1 ANGDRVKAA
10 GGSPSMLRIAAFM
23 FAAMAASRHP
33 EPGVTPTS
41 ILIGQS
47 AAFSGA
53 ASELGTEMRTGAAA
67 YSRVINAAGGVNGR
81 KIELR
86 SLDDGYESDRA
97 AANTKRL
104 IDDGVFLLFGY

>member
-1 ANGDRVKAA
+1 
-10 GGSPSMLRIAAFM
+10 MTAFM
-23 FAAMAASRHP
+23 LAALAASLHA

-67 YSRVINAAGGVNGR
+67 YFRVINAAGGVKGR
-81 KIELR
+81 KI
-86 SLDDGYESDRA
+86 
-97 AANTKRL
+97 
-104 IDDGVFLLFGY
+104 